1 MKVALLTDTHWG
13 ARGDSLVFINY
24 FEDFYRDVFFPKL
37 LEENITHLLMLGDTF
52 DRRKY
57 INYVTLSHAKRIF
70 FDKLQEYNIL
80 TYMLVGNHDTSYK
93 NTNEVNSVDLL
104 LKEYENIT
112 VIDEPMTI
120 HLNYESEADDIL
132 MIPWICADNYNR
144 CLEEINN
151 SKATLCA
158 GHFEIA
164 GFAMYRGHPNE
175 EGLDRGNFRKFDWTF
190 SGHYHHKSSNDGI
203 HYLGNPYEL
212 TWQDYNDPRGFH
224 LFDLDNRTLEFI
236 RNPNV
241 MFHRLVYDD
250 STDETVP
257 VIVDQLK
264 DRYVKVVVVNKTN
277 PYLFDRFMD
286 SIYACEPADVSIV
299 EDFTDLMEGVD
310 DDMVD
315 QAEDT
320 ITILNKYVDGI
331 GETNIDNNRLKNILR
346 ELYIEAVNSD
356 I

>member
-1 MKVALLTDTHWG
+1 MLSLQTNIFG
-13 ARGDSLVFINY
+13 ARNDSLVFLDY
-24 FEDFYRDVFFPKL
+24 YEKFYSETFFPKIV
-37 LEENITHLLMLGDTF
+37 EENIKTLLILGDTF

-57 INYVTLSHAKRIF
+57 INFNTLQRSKKMF
-70 FDKLQEYNIL
+70 FDKLDELGL
-80 TYMLVGNHDTSYK
+80 TVYMLAGNHDTYYK

-104 LKEYENIT
+104 LKEYKNIT

-164 GFAMYRGHPNE
+164 GFAMYRGHPTM

-190 SGHYHHKSSNDGI
+190 SGHYHHKSSNDDI

-212 TWQDYNDPRGFH
+212 TWQDFNDPRGFH
-224 LFDLDNRTLEFI
+224 LFDLDSRTLEFI

-241 MFHRLVYDD
+241 MFHRLVYND

-257 VIVDQLK
+257 VIVDHLK

-277 PYLFDRFMD
+277 PYVFDRFMD